1 MTNEIKCV
9 MYLFIRYGGVAEL
22 VDALDSKSCS
32 LCEWEFKSPHLY
44 QQVPRLKSRGI
55 FLTENLNA
63 LSNNEIKHL
72 SAL

>member
-44 QQVPRLKSRGI
+44 QQNPL
-55 FLTENLNA
+55 A
-63 LSNNEIKHL
+63 
-72 SAL
+72 